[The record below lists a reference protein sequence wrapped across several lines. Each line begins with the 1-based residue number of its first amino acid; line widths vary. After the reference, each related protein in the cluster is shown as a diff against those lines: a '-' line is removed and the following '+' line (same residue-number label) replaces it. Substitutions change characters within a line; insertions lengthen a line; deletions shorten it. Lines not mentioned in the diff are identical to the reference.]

1 MPGVK
6 PCNSLHGRLIAR
18 YYASTMSTAQD
29 VLKILQ
35 GCTRKSRGSEVAFSE
50 LVVFTNKYLERY
62 ADENPELSDL
72 EENTENLLAARLIEL
87 EKQGRLSIR
96 YEGSRIESIDFPEY
110 YASLVHAQYRKLHE
124 RPSLPFPSEE
134 SFDVVIPNSVIQPI
148 DVRTDFVTWLG
159 KQPDSGVHVLRLMF
173 PDGLKTIIATID
185 LLPRALVEASVHKI
199 RGYLRSEK
207 NVSYI
212 KSKLSGMFR
221 NREMVLA
228 EMLGKIL
235 TTPDEATRSVL
246 QPSEFSFHF
255 WTTLSSV
262 LIKDLAGKKDKMQ
275 EDHDY
280 AQAAYLLGYY
290 NVYYKGILQRKR
302 ETETALQTL
311 DTRLRKPP
319 YAFSITDIY
328 NFTDSKG
335 VLLTKRYTTDNIN
348 DYLAEQLRGDGE
360 NQLAPLVRVKGP
372 GNKEYY
378 IRHEYALQVLMEGLF
393 QASRDLAD
401 HFIESWSSDM
411 RADRRP
417 QQMTEQRAFEAAVQ
431 ARMEQ
436 RYPVLC
442 ALCRFDLVYICATE
456 QKITGEA
463 AAEVNR
469 IIDREQRT
477 MRPMHVILNLDREK
491 LAADARLLL
500 PFWQAIPWLHG
511 IVRFLQRALMGTKT
525 PGYLERSRNSRRR
538 RRGAGR
544 RRSSAPAPQSGDGA
558 AVTEMQPT
566 TMQLAAS
573 GDAAATSAARTKARS
588 GDQAA
593 TRKVKAQEFKQ
604 RIEELQRAYVGEGG
618 NVDAKLEELIER
630 WNPLLDPV
638 AKSNLVEDVNSLV
651 RDFLRRM
658 KVGFRLIPPDRAR
671 IQGFAEKLSQSEVF
685 DQIRRKDALKTYL
698 ELYMLKVLGKIS

>member
-1 MPGVK
+1 
-6 PCNSLHGRLIAR
+6 
-18 YYASTMSTAQD
+18 MSTAQD

-35 GCTRKSRGSEVAFSE
+35 GCTRKTRGSEVAFSQ
-50 LVVFTNKYLERY
+50 LVAFTNKYLERY
-62 ADENPELSDL
+62 AEENPELADL

-87 EKQGRLSIR
+87 EKQGRLAIR

-110 YASLVHAQYRKLHE
+110 YTALIHAHYRKLHE

-134 SFDVVIPNSVIQPI
+134 TFDIVIPNSVIQPI
-148 DVRTDFVTWLG
+148 DVKTDFVTWLG
-159 KQPDSGVHVLRLMF
+159 KQPDSGARVLRLMF
-173 PDGLKTIIATID
+173 PEGLKTIIATTD
-185 LLPRALVEASVHKI
+185 LLPRVLVEASVHKI

-212 KSKLSGMFR
+212 KSKLSGVFR

-235 TTPDEATRSVL
+235 TTPDDAVRSVL

-302 ETETALQTL
+302 ETEAALQTL

-335 VLLTKRYTTDNIN
+335 VLLTKRYSTDNIN
-348 DYLAEQLRGDGE
+348 EYLAEQLRGDGQK
-360 NQLAPLVRVKGP
+360 QLAPLVRLKGP

-378 IRHEYALQVLMEGLF
+378 IRHEYVLQVLMEGLF
-393 QASRDLAD
+393 QASRDFAD
-401 HFIESWSSDM
+401 HFIESWGTDM
-411 RADRRP
+411 KADRRP
-417 QQMTEQRAFEAAVQ
+417 REMTDQSAFEAAVQ
-431 ARMEQ
+431 ERMEQ

-442 ALCRFDLVYICATE
+442 ALCRFDLIYLCATE
-456 QKITGEA
+456 QKIMGEA

-477 MRPMHVILNLDREK
+477 MRPMHVVLNLDREK

-511 IVRFLQRALMGTKT
+511 IVRFLQRAFMGTKT

-538 RRGAGR
+538 RRGVGR
-544 RRSSAPAPQSGDGA
+544 RRAAARVPQNADGA
-558 AVTEMQPT
+558 AVTETQPT

-573 GDAAATSAARTKARS
+573 GDAASTSAARTKARS

-618 NVDAKLEELIER
+618 NVDARLEELIER